1 MHEAKKEPIMSSVG
15 VVVSVYHKVRAA
27 IATSHAAAAAA
38 YNAHRPTLLTHRRA
52 DAHNRQL

>member
-1 MHEAKKEPIMSSVG
+1 MSSVG

-38 YNAHRPTLLTHRRA
+38 AYNAHRPTLLTHRRA